1 LTTFVFSSIINQSP
15 LALVFNSSSS
25 SRKKEELMKKLE
37 EKELYFSK
45 FFGSSFLSFTLHNN
59 RNTNNSLSLSLFFL
73 SLSLLNILHN
83 MSFVVYHPSLMM
95 NYYS

>member
-1 LTTFVFSSIINQSP
+1 
-15 LALVFNSSSS
+15 
-25 SRKKEELMKKLE
+25 MKKLE
-37 EKELYFSK
+37 EKELYFLNKIFWFIFSL
-45 FFGSSFLSFTLHNN
+45 FYSSQQQKHQQL
-59 RNTNNSLSLSLFFL
+59 SLSLSLFFL

>member
-1 LTTFVFSSIINQSP
+1 MKSLM
-15 LALVFNSSSS
+15 
-25 SRKKEELMKKLE
+25 RKKYLFQNSVHL
-37 EKELYFSK
+37 F
-45 FFGSSFLSFTLHNN
+45 SFTLHNN
-59 RNTNNSLSLSLFFL
+59 RNTNNFLSLFFL

>member
-1 LTTFVFSSIINQSP
+1 
-15 LALVFNSSSS
+15 
-25 SRKKEELMKKLE
+25 MKKLDE
-37 EKELYFSK
+37 EKVLYFSK
-45 FFGSSFLSFTLHNN
+45 FFGSSFLSLF
-59 RNTNNSLSLSLFFL
+59 LSSQQQKHQQLSLFFL

>member
-1 LTTFVFSSIINQSP
+1 
-15 LALVFNSSSS
+15 
-25 SRKKEELMKKLE
+25 MKKLDE
-37 EKELYFSK
+37 EKVLYFSK

-59 RNTNNSLSLSLFFL
+59 RNTNNFLSLFFL